1 MRKNYD
7 LGRMKW
13 KPNPYAKHLK
23 KSVTIR
29 LDEDVIVYFRAL
41 SEFEGVP
48 YQTLM
53 NLFLRFCKDRSM
65 QPETS
70 WKRRASNDR

>member
-7 LGRMKW
+7 LKKLKW
-13 KPNPYAKHLK
+13 KPNPYAKLLK
-23 KSVTIR
+23 KPVTIR
-29 LDEDVIVYFRAL
+29 LDKDVIEYFRAL
-41 SEFEGVP
+41 SESEGIP

-53 NLFLRFCKDRSM
+53 NLFLRYCKDKGL

-70 WKRRASNDR
+70 WKKHTA